1 MRTVKTPPRWDMTVV
16 YPGMHSQEFEEGF
29 SRVVHDINDL
39 ATLFDTHQIMKPAS
53 PPSLNGNTL
62 QALETIIQRYNAV
75 LEAMTTLS
83 VYITCFVTTN
93 SHNALAQAKLSE
105 RQQSGVILSQLDAR
119 FTAWIGSLDVEAL
132 IERSTIARE
141 HAFMLRKAK
150 TQAAHLM
157 TPAEENL
164 ASELN
169 LSAGTAW
176 EKLHAD
182 VTSQLIVS
190 LELSGQ
196 TQELPMSMVRNLAF
210 DPDREVRRRAY
221 EAELEG
227 WKRVALP
234 LAAAINS

>member
-105 RQQSGVILSQLDAR
+105 LQQSGVILSQLNAR

-132 IERSTIARE
+132 VERSSVARE
-141 HAFMLRKAK
+141 HAFMVRKAK
-150 TQAAHLM
+150 EEAAHLM
-157 TPAEENL
+157 LPAAEAL
-164 ASELN
+164 AAELEVTG
-169 LSAGTAW
+169 GTAW
-176 EKLHAD
+176 TKLHHD
-182 VTSQLIVS
+182 VTSQLLVPM
-190 LELSGQ
+190 EMDGQ
-196 TQELPMSMVRNLAF
+196 VQEIPMSVVRNLAS
-210 DPDREVRRRAY
+210 DPDRDVRRRAY
-221 EAELEG
+221 EAELDT
-227 WKRVALP
+227 WRKVAVP
-234 LAAAINS
+234 IAA